1 MLGLPVLGPS
11 PFVSVTTLVTGP
23 GFLAFLPSAHD
34 NMTPLSIDS
43 LPKDILRNT
52 IPSNPFTINTFLYGH
67 TIMNLRTRDAI
78 EKAPNMRNNNILL
91 AVTQAKEKRQP
102 QHNITLSCSENVLPH
117 KAPKLAKD
125 IPRVKGN
132 IMRRSRNPLLLQV
145 FLEIIP

>member
-1 MLGLPVLGPS
+1 
-11 PFVSVTTLVTGP
+11 
-23 GFLAFLPSAHD
+23 
-34 NMTPLSIDS
+34 MTPLFIDS
-43 LPKDILRNT
+43 LPKEILRNT
-52 IPSNPFTINTFLYGH
+52 IPSNLFTINTFLYEN

-117 KAPKLAKD
+117 KALKLVKD

-132 IMRRSRNPLLLQV
+132 IMRRSRNSLLLQV
-145 FLEIIP
+145 FLKIIP